1 MLGSRLAAQLW
12 QTSVYTN
19 KACRA
24 VGAPVCFWCRGAS
37 AFICISA
44 QACAACACAR
54 NVNVIVAGRRVPWR
68 AGEQLCF
75 RGPTLRCSHVRRT
88 DKGRLA
94 EHRTLCWCHGRRGV
108 QGRRAPAQSAD
119 ARSNGEMR
127 ALGSSET
134 DVTAPSCPRLLHTP
148 NPTELC
154 RCAKSESN
162 KIQMTDYRDL
172 ALRPEF
178 MPLGKNHPLHLKAWQ
193 ARDPR
198 LPSLHSSDHF

>member
-75 RGPTLRCSHVRRT
+75 RGLTLRCSHVRRM

-94 EHRTLCWCHGRRGV
+94 EHRTATGDVVSREDGPRPSLLMQGQTGRCEPWVPLKQMLQPRP
-108 QGRRAPAQSAD
+108 APVSFTPQIPQSSAAAQS
-119 ARSNGEMR
+119 
-127 ALGSSET
+127 
-134 DVTAPSCPRLLHTP
+134 
-148 NPTELC
+148 
-154 RCAKSESN
+154 
-162 KIQMTDYRDL
+162 Q
-172 ALRPEF
+172 
-178 MPLGKNHPLHLKAWQ
+178 
-193 ARDPR
+193 
-198 LPSLHSSDHF
+198 SLIKFK